1 MRRLK
6 AQEGDPFARLAP
18 HYDALMANTPY
29 AYWADYITDLSYRA
43 GRPIRPGSRLLDLA
57 TGTGSLAL
65 VFAGRGCFVTGL
77 DRSEP
82 MLVEARRK
90 AEAHHLTIEFLCRD
104 LSDFQL
110 PPIFDHVACVYDSLN
125 YILEAAALKRAFAN
139 TRAALKPGGLF
150 IFDVNTVRAL
160 EAELFT
166 QTSLDPAPVRYRWVS
181 RYHPA
186 TRSSRVQMTFEITA
200 TGEKFTII
208 HRQRAYTDAEIRSF
222 LASAGFADVAAYNA
236 YTTQPPTPASDR
248 VFYVARVPADA
259 PH

>member
-1 MRRLK
+1 
-6 AQEGDPFARLAP
+6 
-18 HYDALMANTPY
+18 MAKVPY
-29 AYWADYITDLSYRA
+29 NLWADYITDLSHA
-43 GRPIRPGSRLLDLA
+43 TGRPIRPGCRLLDLA

-65 VFAGRGCFVTGL
+65 AFAARGCYVTGI

-90 AEAHHLTIEFLCRD
+90 AAAEHLTVEFICRD

-110 PPIFDHVACVYDSLN
+110 PAVFDHAVCVYDSLN
-125 YILEAAALKRAFAN
+125 YILEPELLKRAFAD

-166 QTSLDPAPVRYRWVS
+166 QASLDPGPVRYRWVS

-186 TRSSRVQMTFEITA
+186 SRICRVRMTFEIAA
-200 TGEKFTII
+200 TGEKFTIV
-208 HRQRAYTDAEIRSF
+208 HRQRAYTDAELRSF
-222 LASAGFADVAAYNA
+222 LDSAGFADITAYNA
-236 YTTQPPTPASDR
+236 YTTQPPSPDSDR
-248 VFYVARVPADA
+248 VFYVARVPLETQ
-259 PH
+259 H